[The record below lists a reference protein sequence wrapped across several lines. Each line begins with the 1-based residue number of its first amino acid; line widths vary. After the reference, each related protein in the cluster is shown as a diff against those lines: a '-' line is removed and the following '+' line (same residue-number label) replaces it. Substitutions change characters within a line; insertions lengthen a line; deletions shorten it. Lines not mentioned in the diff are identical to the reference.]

1 MQIVTQEVG
10 EPITK
15 AGYSK
20 PNENQ
25 HVDNHGIYKYQIHE
39 TYSFVYGD
47 DWSILN
53 ILYLLYFSVMILL
66 EILIL

>member
-47 DWSILN
+47 D
-53 ILYLLYFSVMILL
+53 
-66 EILIL
+66 